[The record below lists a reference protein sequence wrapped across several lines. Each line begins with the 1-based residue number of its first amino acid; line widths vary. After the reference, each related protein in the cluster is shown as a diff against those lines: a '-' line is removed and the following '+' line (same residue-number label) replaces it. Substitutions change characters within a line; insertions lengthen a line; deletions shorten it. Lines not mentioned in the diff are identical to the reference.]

1 MTKKNILITG
11 ITGQDGAYLAK
22 TLLDS
27 GHAVFGGIRRNSVGQ
42 QHRLKE
48 LGIAERINYLE
59 FDLMD
64 QESIIRSIKDTR
76 PDELYNLAAQ
86 SFVNASWNCPAHVSQ
101 ADGLGALHILEAVR
115 THSPETRFYQA
126 STSELF
132 GNALVSPQSEST
144 HFKPRNPYGVAKLYA
159 HWMTK
164 NYRDFHGLFAT
175 TGILFNHESPLR
187 GSQFVTRKITL
198 ALARIALG
206 QQQILELGNLDAQ
219 RDWGYAAEYV
229 DGMTSIVRNCK
240 AKDYV
245 LATGK
250 SHTIRTFVECVAKMA
265 GFEMEWSGWGEAE
278 EGMDRKTGQKL
289 VRVNP
294 EFFREAEKI
303 QLVGNPAKAKRELGW
318 TSRTSLQNLAEL
330 MFKADYDRVSTNS
343 VYF

>member
-1 MTKKNILITG
+1 MTKKKVLVTG
-11 ITGQDGAYLAK
+11 ITGQDGAYLSK
-22 TLLDS
+22 NLLDG
-27 GHAVFGGIRRNSVGQ
+27 GHTVFGGLRRNSEGKY
-42 QHRLKE
+42 HRLKE
-48 LGIAERINYLE
+48 LRIAERINYLE
-59 FDLMD
+59 LDLMD
-64 QESIIRSIKDTR
+64 QESIIRSIKETR

-86 SFVNASWNCPAHVSQ
+86 SFVHASWNCPAYVSQ
-101 ADGLGALHILEAVR
+101 ADGLGTLYILEAIR

-132 GNALVSPQSEST
+132 GNAQVSPQSEST
-144 HFKPRNPYGVAKLYA
+144 QFNPRSPYGVAKLYA

-164 NYRDFHGLFAT
+164 NYREFHGLFAT

-206 QQQILELGNLDAQ
+206 QQQTLELGNLDAQ

-229 DGMTSIVRNCK
+229 DGMTSIVRNGT
-240 AKDYV
+240 AEDYV

-250 SHTIRTFVECVAKMA
+250 SHTIRAFVECVSKMA
-265 GFEMEWSGWGEAE
+265 GFEIEWSGQGEAE
-278 EGMDRKTGQKL
+278 EGLDRRTGQKL

-294 EFFREAEKI
+294 EFFRETEKI
-303 QLVGNPAKAKRELGW
+303 QLVGNSAKARRELGW
-318 TSRTSLQNLAEL
+318 TSRTSLPDLAEL